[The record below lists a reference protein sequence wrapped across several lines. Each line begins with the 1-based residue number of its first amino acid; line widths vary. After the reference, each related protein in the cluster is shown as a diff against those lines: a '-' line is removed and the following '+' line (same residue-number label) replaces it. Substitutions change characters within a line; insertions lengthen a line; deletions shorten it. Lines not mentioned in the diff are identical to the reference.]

1 MDTRMTL
8 TILLLILFSSFAR
21 AEWRIE
27 AETGV
32 VYNSNLSNSDR
43 SADVRDDWA
52 WRGDISAANGLQL
65 TRDLRLNF
73 GADLRGEVWDR
84 FDAFN
89 NIGPGASAGLRYR
102 FGLGR
107 QAPWVLLE
115 DRFGYDRFQDTA
127 QSGYDNVLNFQA
139 GIALS
144 DRLALEGSYTFES
157 FVTPD
162 DFYDR
167 QVHRGN
173 ARMLFDVTSS
183 LQIAIGYIYRE
194 GDVISYAVPP
204 RPDIARISVERMQ
217 FRFQLPINS
226 RGTRRFR
233 SATNMPSPC
242 TIRCN
247 TRTTWWKRTS
257 PSHIEMRPSRGF
269 VLLTVLV
276 FAGDLLAGSLE
287 VIVKDDKGRPGPD
300 AVAYVV
306 AAGTASAAPKKHAVV
321 DQRDKQFIPYVTAV

>member
-1 MDTRMTL
+1 MNTRTTL
-8 TILLLILFSSFAR
+8 SMVLLILFSSFAR

-52 WRGDISAANGLQL
+52 WRSDIIAGNGLQL
-65 TRDLRLNF
+65 TRDLRLNL
-73 GADLRGEVWDR
+73 GADLRGELWDR
-84 FDAFN
+84 FGAFN
-89 NIGPGASAGLRYR
+89 TIGPGASAGLRYR

-144 DRLALEGSYTFES
+144 DWIALEGGYAFES
-157 FVTPD
+157 FAAPN

-167 QVHRGN
+167 QVHRAN

-183 LQIAIGYIYRE
+183 LQVAIGYIYRE

-204 RPDIARISVERMQ
+204 RPDIARFSVEREDEDEFGQ
-217 FRFQLPINS
+217 PLRTAYTLLGRTHAVSFSVAYQL
-226 RGTRRFR
+226 TRYA
-233 SATNMPSPC
+233 SVQVGYEYAVTMHDPLQYENHVVEAN
-242 TIRCN
+242 I
-247 TRTTWWKRTS
+247 
-257 PSHIEMRPSRGF
+257 
-269 VLLTVLV
+269 
-276 FAGDLLAGSLE
+276 
-287 VIVKDDKGRPGPD
+287 
-300 AVAYVV
+300 AVAY
-306 AAGTASAAPKKHAVV
+306 
-321 DQRDKQFIPYVTAV
+321 

>member
-1 MDTRMTL
+1 MV
-8 TILLLILFSSFAR
+8 LLILLSSFAR
-21 AEWRIE
+21 AEWRF
-27 AETGV
+27 AGETGV

-52 WRGDISAANGLQL
+52 WSSDISAGNAVQL

-73 GADLRGEVWDR
+73 GADLRGELWDR

-89 NIGPGASAGLRYR
+89 TIGPGASAGLRYR

-115 DRFGYDRFQDTA
+115 NRFGYDRFQDTA

-144 DRLALEGSYTFES
+144 DRIALEGGYAFES
-157 FVTPD
+157 FVAPD

-173 ARMLFDVTSS
+173 ASIVFDVTSS
-183 LQIAIGYIYRE
+183 LQVTVGYTYRE

-204 RPDIARISVERMQ
+204 RPDIARFSIKREDQDEFGQPLRTAYKLLGRTHAVSFSVAY
-217 FRFQLPINS
+217 QLMKYASVQVGYEYAI
-226 RGTRRFR
+226 
-233 SATNMPSPC
+233 
-242 TIRCN
+242 
-247 TRTTWWKRTS
+247 TTHD
-257 PSHIEMRPSRGF
+257 PLQYENHIVE
-269 VLLTVLV
+269 
-276 FAGDLLAGSLE
+276 AN
-287 VIVKDDKGRPGPD
+287 I
-300 AVAYVV
+300 AVAY
-306 AAGTASAAPKKHAVV
+306 
-321 DQRDKQFIPYVTAV
+321 

>member
-1 MDTRMTL
+1 MV
-8 TILLLILFSSFAR
+8 LLILFSSFAR

-52 WRGDISAANGLQL
+52 WRSDISAANGLQL
-65 TRDLRLNF
+65 SRDLRLNL

-84 FDAFN
+84 FGAFN
-89 NIGPGASAGLRYR
+89 TIGPGASAGLRYR

-144 DRLALEGSYTFES
+144 DWIALEGGYAFES
-157 FVTPD
+157 FAAPN

-173 ARMLFDVTSS
+173 ARMVFDVTSS
-183 LQIAIGYIYRE
+183 LQVTVGYTYRE

-204 RPDIARISVERMQ
+204 RPDIARFSIEREDQDEFGQPLRTAYKLLGRTHALSFSVAY
-217 FRFQLPINS
+217 QLMKYASVQLGYEYAI
-226 RGTRRFR
+226 
-233 SATNMPSPC
+233 
-242 TIRCN
+242 
-247 TRTTWWKRTS
+247 TTHD
-257 PSHIEMRPSRGF
+257 PLQYENH
-269 VLLTVLV
+269 LV
-276 FAGDLLAGSLE
+276 EAN
-287 VIVKDDKGRPGPD
+287 I
-300 AVAYVV
+300 AVAY
-306 AAGTASAAPKKHAVV
+306 
-321 DQRDKQFIPYVTAV
+321 